1 MGTLADL
8 AGGDIGLVLE
18 PDLDRLRQKAAQ
30 VEDLVTPPHSLEERL
45 SDPDAG
51 LRRAERRAAWFRQ
64 VEDAVLDLSNT
75 MPRGVEDY
83 DVRKLLGFVVDLR
96 RRLEEDPDVSDPDG
110 AVDLATVQMADV
122 VRRITRRLLHEKL
135 DDPGAAAQFVLEAL
149 GGISV
154 SEISTLLGVSTKT
167 IGAWRGGAPVK
178 HNARRVVV
186 VAQVISYLRASM
198 TPRGIVMWFESE
210 RDQLDMRTPLQL
222 LDREEASAY
231 ATLVGLARAS
241 RGQLAD

>member
-1 MGTLADL
+1 MGTLTDIS
-8 AGGDIGLVLE
+8 GGVELVLD
-18 PDLDRLRQKAAQ
+18 PDLDRLREKAAQ
-30 VEDLVTPPHSLEERL
+30 VEELVTPPQSLEERL

-51 LRRAERRAAWFRQ
+51 LRRIERRAAWFRQ
-64 VEDAVLDLSNT
+64 VEDAVLDLSNAI
-75 MPRGVEDY
+75 PQGVEDY
-83 DVRKLLGFVVDLR
+83 DVRKLLGFAVDLR
-96 RRLEEDPDVSDPDG
+96 RGLEDDPDGSDPDG

-122 VRRITRRLLHEKL
+122 VRRIKRRLLHEKL
-135 DDPGAAAQFVLEAL
+135 DDPGAAVQFVLGVL

-154 SEISTLLGVSTKT
+154 SEISTVLGVSTKT
-167 IGAWRGGAPVK
+167 IGAWRHGAPVK

-186 VAQVISYLRASM
+186 VAQAISYLRASM

-210 RDQLDMRTPLQL
+210 RDQLGMRTPLRL
-222 LDREEASAY
+222 LDGGEASAH